1 MQECE
6 KEAKSTEARLTAQ
19 LDMQHTQI
27 NDLRNEL
34 LHESGAFNRERAAAD
49 SKMRS
54 LEQELANCKHSL
66 QVVR

>member
-1 MQECE
+1 
-6 KEAKSTEARLTAQ
+6 LTAQ

-34 LHESGAFNRERAAAD
+34 LHESGAFNRERAAAF